1 MSKSAGLL
9 NTITLSRHRVHGMA
23 GWGRVVWAGWFK
35 MVKVGFVK
43 LRLATSPPPLNAHY
57 NTMQDTISSPWQE
70 DADCQEWI
78 QDYWCGRYWNLNLRS
93 KHFEAFSKG
102 CSYEFLQKEKYITE
116 CVCCYVYLL
125 RLWFSTCSS
134 HKSFCHRNSL
144 TRMCLH
150 DEVHK
155 YISWQRDIMV
165 MTVIKRSSAYFL
177 WLLIYLTVA
186 WLWSNLRGN
195 CR

>member
-1 MSKSAGLL
+1 MIFDFRRVLL
-9 NTITLSRHRVHGMA
+9 KKVFVDLTIFLEKTGNNKALFKDFCRWVISRV
-23 GWGRVVWAGWFK
+23 
-35 MVKVGFVK
+35 
-43 LRLATSPPPLNAHY
+43 
-57 NTMQDTISSPWQE
+57 
-70 DADCQEWI
+70 
-78 QDYWCGRYWNLNLRS
+78 
-93 KHFEAFSKG
+93 FSK
-102 CSYEFLQKEKYITE
+102 KYITE

-186 WLWSNLRGN
+186 WLWGNLRGN